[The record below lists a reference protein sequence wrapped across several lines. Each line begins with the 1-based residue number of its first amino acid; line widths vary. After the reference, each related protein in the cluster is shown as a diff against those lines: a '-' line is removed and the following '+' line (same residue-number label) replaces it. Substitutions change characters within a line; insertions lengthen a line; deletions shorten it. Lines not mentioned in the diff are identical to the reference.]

1 MFALPTRVCHA
12 VQDFLHQLWTLH
24 RDEFHRRF
32 GTAGLE
38 DFWNQVRED
47 DPRLQEHPLLHKE
60 DYKQKCLP
68 GRLHGD
74 KVPYG
79 KRKGASA
86 DVSSWSIMTAVGTVW
101 RTLNAWMI
109 VPEGAKYKGAV
120 HDTEKFLEKWRVW
133 DMACCARGKFLQV
146 DPWGEPLSKHGRTP
160 VQGDICGGYYIG
172 WFQIAAD
179 HEYLCNYLKL
189 PHWNAERPCAF
200 CPCSDRTVERMH
212 LKKALLQKNAR
223 T

>member
-1 MFALPTRVCHA
+1 MPACHA
-12 VQDFLHQLWTLH
+12 LQDFLHQLWTLH

-32 GTAGLE
+32 GVAGLE

-86 DVSSWSIMTAVGTVW
+86 HVSSWSIMTAVGTVW
-101 RTLNAWMI
+101 RTLHAWMV
-109 VPEGAKYKGAV
+109 VPEGAKYKGLLCIAQRPAQGNV
-120 HDTEKFLEKWRVW
+120 
-133 DMACCARGKFLQV
+133 CARRNSIHEDLRKA
-146 DPWGEPLSKHGRTP
+146 TP
-160 VQGDICGGYYIG
+160 V
-172 WFQIAAD
+172 
-179 HEYLCNYLKL
+179 
-189 PHWNAERPCAF
+189 
-200 CPCSDRTVERMH
+200 
-212 LKKALLQKNAR
+212 
-223 T
+223 